1 MLADL
6 GWNAGQLEIYL
17 ELIVVKAIVIDKRRS
32 EF

>member
-6 GWNAGQLEIYL
+6 GWNARQLEIYL
-17 ELIVVKAIVIDKRRS
+17 KSIVVKAIVIDKRRS

>member
-17 ELIVVKAIVIDKRRS
+17 KSIVVKAIVIDKRRS